1 MLPPGGWFG
10 FWWRFVSRRQ
20 HVVYT
25 CRRWRASWKAVF
37 VVWDAFGGGW
47 VAVKQFAPPPACTRR
62 LRWRGVASVRNKTVC
77 GEDLSR
83 AVKYGG
89 SAACRVAVCERAAD
103 LSDEILR
110 AIADGKIFAMCRGV
124 KVDADVVEAARVEL
138 DRRGA
143 AVGE

>member
-1 MLPPGGWFG
+1 M
-10 FWWRFVSRRQ
+10 R
-20 HVVYT
+20 
-25 CRRWRASWKAVF
+25 
-37 VVWDAFGGGW
+37 
-47 VAVKQFAPPPACTRR
+47 
-62 LRWRGVASVRNKTVC
+62 VASCHDRFAAL
-77 GEDLSR
+77 G
-83 AVKYGG
+83 AVGLVWVLT
-89 SAACRVAVCERAAD
+89 ARERAAD

>member
-1 MLPPGGWFG
+1 M
-10 FWWRFVSRRQ
+10 S
-20 HVVYT
+20 
-25 CRRWRASWKAVF
+25 
-37 VVWDAFGGGW
+37 
-47 VAVKQFAPPPACTRR
+47 AC
-62 LRWRGVASVRNKTVC
+62 
-77 GEDLSR
+77 LSD
-83 AVKYGG
+83 VEGDGG
-89 SAACRVAVCERAAD
+89 SAAD